1 MAYTLS
7 ITYKDDKV
15 LNIVVADDAADSI
28 IEAIKSNADHFY
40 FFNELTKVGVWSSK
54 TEIRNVILQPYMEPK
69 DECEEQ
75 DSESIEPVQSGEESD
90 RGREDEPM
98 PEGEGSV

>member
-15 LNIVVADDAADSI
+15 LNIVVPDDAADKI
-28 IEAIKSNADHFY
+28 IDAIKSTQDHFY

-54 TEIRNVILQPYMEPK
+54 TEIRNVILQPYVEKK

-75 DSESIEPVQSGEESD
+75 DSGSIEPIQPGEEGD
-90 RGREDEPM
+90 RGAEAEPI